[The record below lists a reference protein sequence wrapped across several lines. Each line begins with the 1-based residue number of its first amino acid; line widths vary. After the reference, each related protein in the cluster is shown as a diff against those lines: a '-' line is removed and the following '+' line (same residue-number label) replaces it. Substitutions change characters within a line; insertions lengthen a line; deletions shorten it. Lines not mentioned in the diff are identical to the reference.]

1 MECIDI
7 SFSKYRIRWKLAVC
21 RVVLIISRMVATSIF
36 SRRAAVKAPW
46 SFITYL
52 VKIWNCPRVIEPV
65 KTTTATSGIGITVM
79 LVCQKE
85 WSLSCYFQRFIFQVC
100 GRISA
105 FIASNFINLCSH
117 NLYKT
122 KDKVVKAAIFFPH
135 PLQRHIGKKK
145 RWKRE
150 KARIYQKFNLC
161 VTDRH
166 TDRQTDRP
174 IDGLT
179 NRQIHPLIEMQEC
192 IFKEEKSNNVILV
205 IIDYSLQWNRA
216 LPHPLLTK
224 SH

>member
-1 MECIDI
+1 MTERKNQEEKQRKKTKTNETQQQTPL
-7 SFSKYRIRWKLAVC
+7 SFIT
-21 RVVLIISRMVATSIF
+21 RMVATLIF

-46 SFITYL
+46 SFIPYL

-145 RWKRE
+145 GERE
-150 KARIYQKFNLC
+150 RKQESIRNSTC
-161 VTDRH
+161 VWRTD
-166 TDRQTDRP
+166 TLTDRP
-174 IDGLT
+174 TD
-179 NRQIHPLIEMQEC
+179 P
-192 IFKEEKSNNVILV
+192 
-205 IIDYSLQWNRA
+205 
-216 LPHPLLTK
+216 
-224 SH
+224 